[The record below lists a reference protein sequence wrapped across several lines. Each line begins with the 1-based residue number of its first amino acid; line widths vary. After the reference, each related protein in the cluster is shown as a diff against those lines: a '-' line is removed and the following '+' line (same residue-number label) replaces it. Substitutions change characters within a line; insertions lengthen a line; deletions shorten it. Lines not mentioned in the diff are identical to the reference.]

1 MVRFLLE
8 IPLKKQTDDISG
20 LFITK
25 PEINLHLSEHD
36 FDFMAWGDPVCN
48 SNFIQELKQNRNVE
62 FIVNNLYGHYY
73 YIFLDKIT
81 HELFIGNSLFSILPV
96 YFSTCKDDL
105 IISEN
110 AFSAGRYTRSSTL
123 SKKFLIETFLFNY
136 PLFNHSAVE
145 GVSLLS
151 SNSYFSVK
159 ENSLKIIRHTCVEDL
174 FTATPLSWRKSTVH
188 MTDVFLETVKRYLP
202 EQYFNSLTG
211 GFDGRTLAAAGLYC
225 KKSFSCYCFGS
236 DTSGDMSIASSLAS
250 SAGLP
255 FAGIPLDREYCEK
268 DSLRNGLEFIINS
281 SGVGTF
287 ARAHYLYAVK
297 KLSAQTACLVTGN
310 FGSEIFR
317 AVHVPG
323 VVIAPNLVRV
333 FSESDIETAFQQIE
347 KSHEF
352 SFLNAGEIKSELE
365 DLKQDLSRLPCF
377 NKKYK
382 NFTRNQQFYV
392 FVLEELFRKYF
403 GTEMIN
409 QFCYLRNRTPF
420 LDIDF
425 IRELFNTGF
434 AGIHSEFF
442 EHNPFKRYKGQILYA
457 HVIRKA
463 FPQFGDIKTD
473 KGYKPDD
480 LLTFSGKLR
489 VAQGYMKKQITRRH
503 SPADPYGVSKA
514 FAFNQDYFRKL
525 PVRNMVFNEDLAEK
539 ETLGRPSAS
548 LIKFY
553 SLVYL
558 DYYYK
563 NFIGKIND

>member
-8 IPLKKQTDDISG
+8 IPLKKQTDDLSG

-25 PEINLHLSEHD
+25 PEINLHLSEKE
-36 FDFMAWGDPVCN
+36 FDFMAWGDPVCA
-48 SNFIQELKQNRNVE
+48 SNFVQELKQNRNVR
-62 FIVNNLYGHYY
+62 FIVNHLFGHYY
-73 YIFLDKIT
+73 FIFLDKVT

-96 YFSTCKDDL
+96 YFCTYKDNL

-110 AFSAGRYTRSSTL
+110 AFSAGRYNRSSTL
-123 SKKFLIETFLFNY
+123 SKRFLIETFLFNY

-145 GVSLLS
+145 GVSLLY

-159 ENSLKIIRHTCVEDL
+159 GNNLTIIRHTCVEDL
-174 FTATPLSWRKSTVH
+174 FTASPLSWHKSTVH
-188 MTDVFLETVKRYLP
+188 MTDVFLETVKKYLP
-202 EQYFNSLTG
+202 EQQYFNSLTG
-211 GFDGRTLAAAGLYC
+211 GFDSRTLAAAGLYC
-225 KKSFSCYCFGS
+225 KKAFSCYCFGS
-236 DTSGDMSIASSLAS
+236 DSSRDMVTASSLAS

-255 FAGIPLDREYCEK
+255 FMGIPLDREYCEK

-287 ARAHYLYAVK
+287 ARAHYPYAAK

-333 FSESDIETAFQQIE
+333 FNESDIETAFQSIE

-352 SFLNAGEIKSELE
+352 YFLNTGEIKNELE
-365 DLKQDLSRLPCF
+365 DLKQDLSQLPCF
-377 NKKYK
+377 NHKYK
-382 NFTRNQQFYV
+382 SLTRNQQFYV
-392 FVLEELFRKYF
+392 FVFEELFRKYF

-409 QFCYLRNRTPF
+409 QFYYLKNRTPF
-420 LDIDF
+420 LDINF

-434 AGIHSEFF
+434 AGIHSGFF
-442 EHNPFKRYKGQILYA
+442 EHNPFKRYKGQMLYA
-457 HVIRKA
+457 HIISKA
-463 FPQFGDIKTD
+463 FPQFGNINTD

-489 VAQGYMKKQITRRH
+489 VAKGYLKKQIARRH

-514 FAFNQDYFRKL
+514 WAFNRDFFRKL
-525 PVRNMVFNEDLAEK
+525 PVNNKVFNEELAEK
-539 ETLGRPSAS
+539 EARERPSAS

-553 SLVYL
+553 SLIYL

-563 NFIGKIND
+563 KYIN